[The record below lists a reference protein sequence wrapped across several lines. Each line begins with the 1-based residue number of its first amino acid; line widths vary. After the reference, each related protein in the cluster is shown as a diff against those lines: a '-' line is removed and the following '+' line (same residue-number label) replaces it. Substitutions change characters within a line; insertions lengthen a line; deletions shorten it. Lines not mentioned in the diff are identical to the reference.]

1 MDENIKAIL
10 HLDCTEK
17 QNIDRLISELGKLK
31 PFKKVYSET
40 GEIPI
45 EYLEKLIKLIDV
57 KYQFGIR
64 NITPDCN
71 SNKDKIIWRA
81 TILRYKDI
89 CVIGQIFGISMY
101 EVLCKTALFMFYTK
115 DEM

>member
-17 QNIDRLISELGKLK
+17 QNIDRLTSELGKLK

-45 EYLEKLIKLIDV
+45 EYLEKLIKI
-57 KYQFGIR
+57 
-64 NITPDCN
+64 
-71 SNKDKIIWRA
+71 
-81 TILRYKDI
+81 
-89 CVIGQIFGISMY
+89 
-101 EVLCKTALFMFYTK
+101 
-115 DEM
+115 